1 MHAVPHVVVVGELAG
16 QPQTH
21 SLDGAGLPRG
31 SALGGRG
38 LFPALP
44 ADARDVGVDLDG
56 GAVRVVGA
64 REGDHEVL
72 DGAPLARRAR
82 GGAVFDGRLPAD
94 ARDVGPV
101 AHAHGLL
108 LERVVDVRAVGGGGG
123 AALPHEPHL
132 HRLELAPVA
141 RGAGVLAVLGPAH
154 PADVGGVHAVVD
166 VVEAGHL
173 PREAELQ
180 GLDAPGLAGGAAL
193 GGGRLVPALP
203 AHVGDMGVDF
213 YGARSLGIGE
223 RDLHGLQRQGAT
235 GGSGR
240 SAIGNGAKPADV
252 GDVGRDGDMRTG
264 CHVIGVRAIALQII
278 AVAIVHIH
286 IARNARNTAPI

>member
-16 QPQTH
+16 QAEAQGLH
-21 SLDGAGLPRG
+21 RAGLAG
-31 SALGGRG
+31 GAALGGRG

-72 DGAPLARRAR
+72 EGAPPARRAR
-82 GGAVFDGRLPAD
+82 GGAVLDGRLPAD

-101 AHAHGLL
+101 AHAHRPL
-108 LERVVDVRAVGGGGG
+108 LERVVDVRAVGGGSGV
-123 AALPHEPHL
+123 ALPHKPHL

-141 RGAGVLAVLGPAH
+141 RRAGVLAVLGPAH

-180 GLDAPGLAGGAAL
+180 GLDAPGLAGHAAL
-193 GGGRLVPALP
+193 GGGRAVPALP
-203 AHVGDMGVDF
+203 ADAGDVGVDL
-213 YGARSLGIGE
+213 YGARSLRIGE

-235 GGSGR
+235 GGAGR

-252 GDVGRDGDMRTG
+252 GDVGGD
-264 CHVIGVRAIALQII
+264 
-278 AVAIVHIH
+278 
-286 IARNARNTAPI
+286 